1 MCEEMSLDEMLALQ
15 EEEEARMR
23 EEEARMREEEEE
35 EQLHLLREMEA
46 KENWGATTE
55 EEKVRRK
62 VLTLL

>member
-15 EEEEARMR
+15 E

-62 VLTLL
+62 VLNRS